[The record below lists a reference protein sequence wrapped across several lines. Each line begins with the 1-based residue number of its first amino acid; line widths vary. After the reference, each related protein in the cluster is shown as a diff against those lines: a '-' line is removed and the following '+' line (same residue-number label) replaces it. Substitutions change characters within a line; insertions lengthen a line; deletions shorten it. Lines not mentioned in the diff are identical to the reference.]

1 MERIILILFNYRPIA
16 LTSCLCKT
24 LERMI
29 NTRLIW
35 FLESN
40 GLITNFQCG
49 FRSKRST
56 VDHLV
61 RLETFVREALI
72 KKEHLTAV
80 FFDLEKAY
88 DTTWKYGI
96 MRDLSD
102 FGLTGRLPHFIDN
115 FLSNRNLKPV
125 WELPFLIFKVK
136 KKGFHRAAFSLL
148 LILVLE

>member
-1 MERIILILFNYRPIA
+1 MVTSWKQAAVIPIPKPGKDNTDPSNYRPIA

-56 VDHLV
+56 VDHWE
-61 RLETFVREALI
+61 RLFVKPSS
-72 KKEHLTAV
+72 KKN
-80 FFDLEKAY
+80 
-88 DTTWKYGI
+88 I
-96 MRDLSD
+96 
-102 FGLTGRLPHFIDN
+102 
-115 FLSNRNLKPV
+115 
-125 WELPFLIFKVK
+125 
-136 KKGFHRAAFSLL
+136 
-148 LILVLE
+148 

>member
-1 MERIILILFNYRPIA
+1 
-16 LTSCLCKT
+16 
-24 LERMI
+24 MI

-56 VDHLV
+56 VGHLV
-61 RLETFVREALI
+61 RLETFVREAFI
-72 KKEHLTAV
+72 KKEHPTAV

-102 FGLTGRLPHFIDN
+102 FCLKGRLPHFIDN
-115 FLSNRNLKPV
+115 FLSNRN
-125 WELPFLIFKVK
+125 FKVRV
-136 KKGFHRAAFSLL
+136 GTTVSTECFLTFHPRVICRYTRYHHCLPENTRQWA
-148 LILVLE
+148 

>member
-1 MERIILILFNYRPIA
+1 
-16 LTSCLCKT
+16 
-24 LERMI
+24 MI

-61 RLETFVREALI
+61 RLETFVREAFI

-96 MRDLSD
+96 MRDLND
-102 FGLTGRLPHFIDN
+102 FGLKGRLPNFIEN
-115 FLSNRNLKPV
+115 FLIDVLKSV
-125 WELPFLIFKVK
+125 LERLFLICKVRRRA
-136 KKGFHRAAFSLL
+136 FRRAAFYLL
-148 LILVLE
+148 LCLVSRLIILLRL